1 MKNIQIT
8 KPIEL
13 LDEKGN
19 ITKPG
24 YAFKSDIYVY
34 DRSKIKA
41 NPLRIK
47 EWDFYQINTDRYM
60 MHLTIFDISMGGAV
74 SFCLLDLET
83 GKKEET
89 LVIEPLTMGKFG
101 LPESAEKPH
110 TIEYNNHGCS
120 LKIDVKDGK
129 RKLEFKKG
137 EFEADILL
145 RMQPDHESLVMAVP
159 FRQDGYFYYNQKM
172 NCMTAEGYV
181 KSKTMKAELTPDK
194 AFCVL
199 DWGRGVW
206 PYKVNWFWGNGTT
219 ILEDGNI
226 FGFEIGWGFGDMS
239 AASENMVFCKG
250 KGHKIGEITMYRNES
265 NFMDPWVFKSDD
277 GRFDMTMV
285 PVCDNYS
292 SSRVA
297 GLIGN
302 QCHQVFGKWSGKAVL
317 DDGKVIEIK
326 DVIAFCENSD
336 NRW

>member
-1 MKNIQIT
+1 MKNIQVT

-19 ITKPG
+19 IKIPG
-24 YAFKSDIYVY
+24 YAVKSDIYVY

-60 MHLTIFDISMGGAV
+60 IQLVIFDISIGGAV
-74 SFCLLDLET
+74 NFALLDLET
-83 GKKEET
+83 GKKEESLT
-89 LVIEPLTMGKFG
+89 LNPLTMGKLG

-110 TIEYNNHGCS
+110 VIEYLSQGCG
-120 LKIDVKDGK
+120 LRIEVKDGI
-129 RKLEFKKG
+129 RTLYFKKG
-137 EFEADILL
+137 DCLVDVKL
-145 RMQPDHESLVMAVP
+145 QMLPNHESLVMAVP
-159 FRQDGYFYYNQKM
+159 FKQDGYFYYNQKM
-172 NCMTAEGYV
+172 NCMTAEGIV
-181 KSKTMKAELTPDK
+181 KSPSMEVELDPEK
-194 AFCVL
+194 SFCVL

-219 ILEDGNI
+219 KLEDGKM

-239 AASENMVFCKG
+239 AASENMLFYDG
-250 KGHKIGEITMYRNES
+250 KAHKIGEMNMYRNES
-265 NFMDPWVFKSDD
+265 NFMDPWVFKTDD

-297 GLIGN
+297 GVVGN
-302 QCHQVFGKWSGKAVL
+302 KCHQVFGKWSGRAVL
-317 DDGKVIEIK
+317 DDGKIIEIK